1 MDSFGLGPN
10 GGIIYCLEYLE
21 QNLDWLQEKLDVL
34 GDKYVIIDFPGQV
47 ELFTHYT
54 CVQNIVQALQRADYR
69 LT

>member
-21 QNLDWLQEKLDVL
+21 QNLDWLQEKLDAL

-47 ELFTHYT
+47 HTT
-54 CVQNIVQALQRADYR
+54 A
-69 LT
+69 